1 MRSRILLWMVVVT
14 AVGVG
19 VFAVPLAFTLSDL
32 HREEKVVRLERS
44 ASEASSEVPAD
55 FPQRRASIDLVQEAQ
70 QVIGLYGRDGPVS
83 PGPVRATPTRSC
95 ATRCAV
101 RYATATSA
109 RGSSSP
115 SR

>member
-44 ASEASSEVPAD
+44 ASEASSEIPAD
-55 FPQRRASIDLVQEAQ
+55 FPATELWQFRIGTVAIQATLWSVLAFGFGLAAQRVMTRDASSTVRNS
-70 QVIGLYGRDGPVS
+70 VGS
-83 PGPVRATPTRSC
+83 P
-95 ATRCAV
+95 
-101 RYATATSA
+101 ATS
-109 RGSSSP
+109 
-115 SR
+115 